1 MQRTQGSRGER
12 SRGGHRRARDGGSG
26 HGAPDLAGEGAEA
39 RRVGAA
45 VALLVAGEADGSGR
59 ESAAANE
66 REAEEA
72 GLATNEVR
80 RRSAG
85 GEAGSIYVD
94 DHGCSCGLPGEDRE
108 QVREGTRGNGEEG
121 KGMALICWSP
131 VAAPVAG

>member
-1 MQRTQGSRGER
+1 MVSGEGTGAGDGAQAAGSGQNGQGRWRWLLSGEEVGDAMQRTQGSRGER
-12 SRGGHRRARDGGSG
+12 SRGGHRRARNGGSG

-66 REAEEA
+66 PEAEEA

-85 GEAGSIYVD
+85 GEAG
-94 DHGCSCGLPGEDRE
+94 
-108 QVREGTRGNGEEG
+108 NGDE
-121 KGMALICWSP
+121 
-131 VAAPVAG
+131 